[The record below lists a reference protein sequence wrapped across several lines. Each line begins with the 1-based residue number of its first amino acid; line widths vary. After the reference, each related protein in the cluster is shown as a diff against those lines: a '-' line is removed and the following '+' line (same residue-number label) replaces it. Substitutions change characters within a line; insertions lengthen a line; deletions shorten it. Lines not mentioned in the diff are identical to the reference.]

1 MSCVVAS
8 ICGSSR
14 RKRRSLPKRPRSA
27 NSIRHLPRKPSLL
40 QARKQ
45 SVRQSNPQPWAT
57 SFLMGCLRKHMPP
70 SRISWRHRVRPRS
83 GIISGKVIE
92 VFDMRTSTIGI
103 HRRLAGCAQLMGLV
117 GLLLSSPAVADIY
130 PIKGVWV
137 APNPDFPIGPD
148 EACFTVRLSGIE
160 AVARKLIAELLIFN
174 ENKRY
179 EVKQNI
185 QTVSTLVSAKPAEGG
200 YWVTEFSDVR
210 RRFWFRQKI
219 TYLLTIID
227 PTTIEIR
234 NNSHR
239 TRIREMRP
247 TRQVARLSEGQQHW

>member
-1 MSCVVAS
+1 
-8 ICGSSR
+8 
-14 RKRRSLPKRPRSA
+14 
-27 NSIRHLPRKPSLL
+27 
-40 QARKQ
+40 
-45 SVRQSNPQPWAT
+45 
-57 SFLMGCLRKHMPP
+57 
-70 SRISWRHRVRPRS
+70 
-83 GIISGKVIE
+83 
-92 VFDMRTSTIGI
+92 MRTSTIGI

-160 AVARKLIAELLIFN
+160 AVARKIIAELLIFN

-185 QTVSTLVSAKPAEGG
+185 QAGSTLVSAKPAEGG

-239 TRIREMRP
+239 TRFVKCGPRGKLP
-247 TRQVARLSEGQQHW
+247 V